1 MKCSIGKLTAFLG
14 VLYWIVVTPGTALA
28 TQGHGGIEGV
38 YAHQIAHLFFLFSMG
53 SLIYWL
59 RARKLVREPGWRLIQ
74 YSALFFILWNLDT
87 LTVHALDDQFN
98 VVQVQSLDP
107 WHIKISDVFDNNR
120 IKVLYYLAKLD
131 HLFCVPALLFLYA
144 GLKRLLQENQP
155 AASGGSRT

>member
-1 MKCSIGKLTAFLG
+1 MKGSIGKPTIFLG
-14 VLYWIVVTPGTALA
+14 MICWMAAIPGTALA

-98 VVQVQSLDP
+98 VVQVQSLGL
-107 WHIKISDVFDNNR
+107 WHVQITDAYDNSR

-155 AASGGSRT
+155 AASGGART

>member
-1 MKCSIGKLTAFLG
+1 MKGSSKSTIFLG
-14 VLYWIVVTPGTALA
+14 VICWIAVAPGTALA

-87 LTVHALDDQFN
+87 LTVHALDDQFKII
-98 VVQVQSLDP
+98 QVQSLDP
-107 WHIKISDVFDNNR
+107 WHIQITDAFDNNR

-131 HLFCVPALLFLYA
+131 HLLCVPALLFLFG
-144 GLKRLLQENQP
+144 GLKRLLQDNSP
-155 AASGGSRT
+155 AASGGSRA

>member
-1 MKCSIGKLTAFLG
+1 MKCGIGKSTIFIG
-14 VLYWIVVTPGTALA
+14 VLFSMAVTPATALA

-74 YSALFFILWNLDT
+74 FSALFFILWNLDT
-87 LTVHALDDQFN
+87 ITVHALDDQFN
-98 VVQVQSLDP
+98 IIKVQSLDL
-107 WHIKISDVFDNNR
+107 WHIQITDVFDSSR
-120 IKVLYYLAKLD
+120 LRLLYYLAKLD

-144 GLKRLLQENQP
+144 GLKRLLQENKP
-155 AASGGSRT
+155 AASGGALA